1 MRTHTPNSQVDER
14 AVLEVRIQS
23 PMEQGA
29 GLDTCDMY
37 TSPARYDGLPVHPGK
52 AFFFLSLGD
61 LRTTPNDDKDSNC

>member
-1 MRTHTPNSQVDER
+1 MRTHNPSSQVNER

-37 TSPARYDGLPVHPGK
+37 TSPARYDGLPVHPEK
-52 AFFFLSLGD
+52 AFFFLSLVD
-61 LRTTPNDDKDSNC
+61 LRTTPNDEKDSNC